1 MQDQAIIF
9 AVTHTLLLAAIFS
22 WRSIMRPTRIEN
34 DHKKS

>member
-1 MQDQAIIF
+1 
-9 AVTHTLLLAAIFS
+9 LLAAIFS